1 MPVDFLV
8 GRGRWVM
15 AAAFVLAAALFAT
28 GAVAFVIASRDD
40 KPAAGPRVHPSL
52 IIPTPEPTQTPSP
65 TPSPTPTA
73 TPTPTSSATPVVT
86 PTATP
91 THSASPAP
99 RVTSSPKPKPTKTVV
114 AEGLSATASI
124 DLATGGQPGDTYHVT
139 GHATDGDGTIY
150 LKSVDW
156 GDGTFSVLNQRGT
169 ACSSMPKAP
178 ADCRNYATSH
188 VYTKPGTHSITVT
201 FVSGAETQ
209 VLHLSVKVSPAP
221 TPSPTHT

>member
-1 MPVDFLV
+1 MDFLV

-40 KPAAGPRVHPSL
+40 KPSAAPRVHPSL

-65 TPSPTPTA
+65 TPSPTPKVTA
-73 TPTPTSSATPVVT
+73 TPTPSATPAVT
-86 PTATP
+86 ASPTP
-91 THSASPAP
+91 SRSASPAP
-99 RVTSSPKPKPTKTVV
+99 RVTSSPKPKPTKTTTP
-114 AEGLSATASI
+114 EGLSATAAI

-156 GDGTFSVLNQRGT
+156 GDGGLSTLNQRGT
-169 ACSSMPKAP
+169 ACSQAPKAP

-188 VYTKPGTHSITVT
+188 VYTKPGSHVITLT

-209 VLHLSVKVSPAP
+209 VLYLHVTVSGAS
-221 TPSPTHT
+221 PSPTPAHT